1 MTLTAEAELDDCLR
15 RNAARLG
22 KAGFDAG
29 AERQRAHKLG
39 VRFIS
44 DADPLYPDL
53 LRSVAGAPPILY
65 CLGEPPTAKDTLAF
79 VGSRRPTPY
88 GCRMARRLAGEAVR
102 AGFVIVSGLARGI
115 DTESHSAALEA
126 KGVTW
131 AVLGSSL
138 DRIYPPENEG
148 LAQRIARSGGCV
160 LSEHPFGSPP
170 LPENFPKRN
179 RIVSGLSWGT
189 VVVEGRARS
198 GSLITARLAMD
209 QGRDVFAVPGPIDSP
224 LSEAPHLLITE
235 GAKLASSIA
244 DIVSVLPPGCQ
255 AAALAAASRRR
266 PSEKRPALAQPQEKI
281 LELIGSGSVSMEE
294 LVSGLG
300 LDLSGLSNILLE
312 MELLDLI
319 QAVPG
324 QRYAKKAS

>member
-1 MTLTAEAELDDCLR
+1 MSVEAELDDCLR
-15 RNAARLG
+15 LNALRQGRAV
-22 KAGFDAG
+22 FDVG
-29 AERQRAHKLG
+29 AEKEKARKLG
-39 VRFIS
+39 VRLIPAS
-44 DADPLYPDL
+44 DPLYPDL
-53 LRSVAGAPPILY
+53 LRCVAGAPPILY

-102 AGFVIVSGLARGI
+102 AGFAVVSGLARGI
-115 DTESHSAALEA
+115 DTESHTAALDA
-126 KGVTW
+126 AGVTW

-138 DRIYPPENEG
+138 DRVYPPENDG
-148 LAQRIARSGGCV
+148 LARRIAASGGCV
-160 LSEHPFGSPP
+160 LSELPFGSPP

-189 VVVEGRARS
+189 IVVEGRIRS

-209 QGRDVFAVPGPIDSP
+209 QGRAVFAVPGPIDSP
-224 LSEAPHLLITE
+224 LSEAPHLLIGE

-244 DIVSVLPPGCQ
+244 DIVIDLPPGCQ
-255 AAALAAASRRR
+255 AASLAARSRR
-266 PSEKRPALAQPQEKI
+266 PSQKRPPLAQPQEKI
-281 LELIGSGSVSMEE
+281 LELIGSGSATMEE
-294 LVSGLG
+294 LALGMG

-312 MELLDLI
+312 LELQGLI
-319 QAVPG
+319 FAVPG